1 MKTLLIDADG
11 LVITRPKYFS
21 EIYSEKYGVPLKDVT
36 EFFVKDFR
44 ICQTGKAD
52 LKEQLKPY
60 LPKWKWQKSVDD
72 FLEYWFTTDVLLNQR
87 MLDII
92 DVLRKK
98 GYRCYLAS
106 DQEKYR
112 AAYISDRLKNH
123 FDGLFFSCDLGYK
136 KSEQEFFE
144 EILKRIQTKPED
156 IEFWDDE
163 IENTQ
168 VAVNLGIKTKLYI
181 DPETFEKNFS
191 A

>member
-21 EIYSEKYGVPLKDVT
+21 EMYSEKYGVPLKIIT
-36 EFFVKDFR
+36 EFFINDFR

-60 LPKWKWQKSVDD
+60 LPKWKLEGTVED
-72 FLEYWFTTDVLLNQR
+72 FLNLWFTSDVILSQKV
-87 MLDII
+87 LDTI
-92 DVLRKK
+92 DHLRQK
-98 GYRCYLAS
+98 GFKCYLAS

-112 AAYISDRLKNH
+112 AEYIANILKGH
-123 FDGLFFSCDLGYK
+123 FDGMFFSCDLGYIK
-136 KSEQEFFE
+136 AEQEFFE
-144 EILKRIQTKPED
+144 EIVKKINIEPEN

-181 DPETFEKNFS
+181 DPETFEKSFND
-191 A
+191 